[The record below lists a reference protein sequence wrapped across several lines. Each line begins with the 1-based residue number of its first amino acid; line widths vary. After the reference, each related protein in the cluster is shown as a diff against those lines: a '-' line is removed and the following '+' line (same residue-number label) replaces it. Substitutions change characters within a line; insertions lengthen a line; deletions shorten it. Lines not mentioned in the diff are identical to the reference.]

1 MQQGLLFHSVYEGEG
16 GTYYEQMSCRI
27 EGELNVEAFKRA
39 WQEVVDRHTILRTS
53 CVWEGVKEAV
63 QVVQKGLRLEIRE
76 EDWRGET
83 AEEQRRKL
91 EELLRKEREGGFDLS
106 KAPLMKMGLMR
117 VSGDGYYFVWGNHH
131 ILFDGWCRELIIGE
145 VFRKYEGEREGREV
159 ELERVRPYRD
169 YIGWLGEQDLSGAEK
184 YWREEVRGMEGPT
197 ELGIERRGGRREE
210 GEYEEK
216 NLRMSEET
224 SRGLEEAAKKWQVTM
239 NTVVEGAWGVVMSR
253 YSGQEEVVF
262 GVTVSGRGGGLRGME
277 GMVGLFI
284 NTLPVRMEI
293 RGEERVQE
301 LMRRVQ
307 EKQSKVLKYETSPL
321 TQVQGWSEVP
331 RGVPL
336 FKVVFMFQNYP
347 AESGISER
355 AGSSLRI
362 SETQRWSRNNYE
374 LAIRSIPGKELHLT
388 TIYDGGRFE
397 AANAERLLR
406 HLKRVLEGVVENETA
421 RVTELQ

>member
-1 MQQGLLFHSVYEGEG
+1 
-16 GTYYEQMSCRI
+16 
-27 EGELNVEAFKRA
+27 
-39 WQEVVDRHTILRTS
+39 
-53 CVWEGVKEAV
+53 
-63 QVVQKGLRLEIRE
+63 
-76 EDWRGET
+76 
-83 AEEQRRKL
+83 
-91 EELLRKEREGGFDLS
+91 
-106 KAPLMKMGLMR
+106 
-117 VSGDGYYFVWGNHH
+117 
-131 ILFDGWCRELIIGE
+131 
-145 VFRKYEGEREGREV
+145 
-159 ELERVRPYRD
+159 
-169 YIGWLGEQDLSGAEK
+169 
-184 YWREEVRGMEGPT
+184 MEGPT

-216 NLRMSEET
+216 NVRMSEET

-374 LAIRSIPGKELHLT
+374 LAIRSIPGKELHLN

-421 RVTELQ
+421 RVTELPMMSEEELQQIIIDWNQTAAAYPQDRCAHELYEQQADLRPDAVAVVYQTEHVTYEELNRRANQLARYLRKMGVGAEVKVGLCVDRSPEMIIGL